1 MRTQN
6 RRLKK
11 LAEMAGVTKVISTH
25 VARHSW
31 ATICKNELLPLSVI
45 CEGLGHSSEKM
56 TRKYLDSF
64 DLSILGDA
72 GKTVLTAVSRSSSS
86 SAVALDVLHSIP
98 R

>member
-1 MRTQN
+1 MGYN
-6 RRLKK
+6 L
-11 LAEMAGVTKVISTH
+11 H
-25 VARHSW
+25 
-31 ATICKNELLPLSVI
+31 ELLPLSVI

-98 R
+98 I